1 MFGVKSDQKEDREIG
16 KVGQNDGGREKV
28 KQCDRQMVPHY

>member
-1 MFGVKSDQKEDREIG
+1 MRELKCVGVKSGQKEDREIG

-28 KQCDRQMVPHY
+28 K